1 MLRQAWL
8 PAGLCGACGKPRKAP
23 PCGRMAALMRIRS
36 SPPSRGWGRRAGCSV
51 QPAAMEVVSHFLPP
65 WDLLPQ
71 KALEPA
77 GVALPWE
84 GLSSFAG
91 SQQWGFPG
99 SFRGLAVDP
108 HGGRGL
114 PVKGRWVRYGLRGQQ
129 RRPLEQLLACGG
141 TGEGRPPTETPVLSS
156 LSYQGVDNRRL

>member
-1 MLRQAWL
+1 MAASWPVRCLWKAEKGTPLWANGSLDENEKQSPFPGLGSPCWMLRTT
-8 PAGLCGACGKPRKAP
+8 
-23 PCGRMAALMRIRS
+23 S
-36 SPPSRGWGRRAGCSV
+36 SHGGGE
-51 QPAAMEVVSHFLPP
+51 QLPP

-99 SFRGLAVDP
+99 WFRGLAVDP
-108 HGGRGL
+108 QGGRGL

-129 RRPLEQLLACGG
+129 RRPLKRLLACGG
-141 TGEGRPPTETPVLSS
+141 TGEGRPPMETPVLSS